1 MKKNELD
8 HIDFEILK
16 MLQANAR
23 GDGISHQSVYQ
34 S

>member
-23 GDGISHQSVYQ
+23 IQRQYLPGSRLW
-34 S
+34 